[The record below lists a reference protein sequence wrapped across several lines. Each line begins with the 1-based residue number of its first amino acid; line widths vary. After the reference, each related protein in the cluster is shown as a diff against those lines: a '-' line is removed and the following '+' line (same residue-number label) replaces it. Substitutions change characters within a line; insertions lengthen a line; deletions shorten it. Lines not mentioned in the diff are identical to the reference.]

1 VFWDEAV
8 ALDPTSE
15 PRDERHMPACRPGE
29 LAALWKAQGLLD
41 VREEPLVIPL
51 TFSSFED
58 FWSPFREGQ
67 GPAGAYVASLSEGPR
82 RDLEQRLR
90 RRLLGE
96 GGDRSITLNARA
108 WAVRGVVPV
117 R

>member
-1 VFWDEAV
+1 M
-8 ALDPTSE
+8 SS
-15 PRDERHMPACRPGE
+15 PR
-29 LAALWKAQGLLD
+29 LWKAQGLLD
-41 VREEPLVIPL
+41 VREEPLVIAM

-67 GPAGAYVASLSEGPR
+67 GPAGDYVASLSEGPR
-82 RDLEQRLR
+82 RDIEQRLR

-96 GGDRSITLNARA
+96 GGDRSFADARA
-108 WAVRGVVPV
+108 WAVRELVPV